1 MRFVR
6 RLLSISLILI
16 AAWQA
21 GGTVA
26 VASADELV
34 APDRPIE
41 ETVDHYLD
49 AGLAAAGFTPASP
62 ADDSNFIRRVTLDL
76 AGRIPTSSEISS
88 YLQSSDVDKQAR
100 LIDRLLASPDFA
112 FHQRNEFDVQLM
124 GSKGDSEWR
133 DWLLKAV
140 EENRPWPQV
149 FREILLPR
157 EADPASKGSVA
168 FLKTRA
174 ANVDDMTNDT
184 SRLFFGVSIN
194 CAKCH
199 DHPLVPDWTQDHYFG
214 MASFFSRTYLT
225 KKKFLAEREEGNLKF
240 RTTEGEEKQ
249 AKLVFLTTGEITEPG
264 LADRTDAERQAAE
277 EKQKADNDRETPPEP
292 AAYSRRAQL
301 VEVALR
307 PDPNGFFPKAF
318 VNRLWARF
326 FGVGLVTPLDQMHS
340 ENKPSHPE
348 LLAWL
353 ARDTEAHG
361 YDLKRLVR
369 GLVASRAYARTSRWE
384 QQADRPSERLFAV
397 AAVRALTPMQFSLS
411 LATATANP
419 AELSQRLE
427 NPAEWA
433 SRRRELE
440 SQAHGFAPQIE
451 IPGESFQIGVGEA
464 LLFSNGPQIE
474 GEYLRDS
481 QDRLVGI
488 LKGIT
493 DRNQLIQTAFR
504 AVLSREAQPE
514 EVEAI
519 AAFLAAREDRPVAAI
534 QQFVWAL
541 ITDSEF
547 RFNY

>member
-1 MRFVR
+1 MRFA
-6 RLLSISLILI
+6 RLLSTIGLLAIWQTGSDT
-16 AAWQA
+16 AAR
-21 GGTVA
+21 
-26 VASADELV
+26 ADELLP
-34 APDRPIE
+34 PDRPIE
-41 ETVDHYLD
+41 EVVDYYAD
-49 AGLAAAGFTPASP
+49 ARLTAAGVAPAPP
-62 ADDSNFIRRVTLDL
+62 ADDANFLRRVTLDL
-76 AGRIPTSSEISS
+76 AGRIPISSEVAS
-88 YLQSSDVDKQAR
+88 YLASADADRGVR
-100 LIDRLLASPDFA
+100 LIDRLLSSPDFA

-124 GSKGDSEWR
+124 AAKGDGEWR
-133 DWLLKAV
+133 DWLLKANQ
-140 EENRPWPQV
+140 ENRPWPQL

-157 EADPASKGSVA
+157 EADPAMKGAVA

-214 MASFFSRTYLT
+214 MASFFNRTYLT
-225 KKKFLAEREEGNLKF
+225 KKRFLAEREEGNLKF

-249 AKLVFLTTGEITEPG
+249 ARLVFLTTGEIPEPG
-264 LADRTDAERQAAE
+264 LADRTDAERQSAE

-292 AAYSRRAQL
+292 PGYSRRAQL
-301 VEVALR
+301 VDVALR
-307 PDPNGFFPKAF
+307 PDPNGFFARAF
-318 VNRLWARF
+318 VNRIWARL

-384 QQADRPSERLFAV
+384 QPAERPSERLFAV
-397 AAVRALTPMQFSLS
+397 ATVRPLTPMQFSLA
-411 LATATANP
+411 LASATANP
-419 AELSQRLE
+419 VELSQKLE
-427 NPAEWA
+427 NPAEWPA
-433 SRRRELE
+433 RRRELE
-440 SQAHGFAPQIE
+440 NQAQGFAREIE
-451 IPGESFQIGVGEA
+451 IPSENFQVGVGEA
-464 LLFSNGPQIE
+464 MLFSNGPQVE
-474 GEYLRDS
+474 NEYLRDS
-481 QDRLVGI
+481 SDRLVGV
-488 LKGIT
+488 LKGFS
-493 DRNQLIQTAFR
+493 DRDQLIQTAFR
-504 AVLSREAQPE
+504 AVLSREAQPD
-514 EVEAI
+514 EVATI
-519 AAFLAAREDRPVAAI
+519 VQFLVTREDRPAAAI